1 MTLVYLTLAWLAGIA
16 LGQWLWAQGW
26 LGCTA
31 ARWPFGI
38 FAALAALTIPFL
50 RRQPRLALAAAV
62 VVALS
67 LGVWRYS
74 AHPLAGCPTP
84 TDLAYYNDGQHLVS
98 AALQP
103 SPEPNPA
110 PGELLPD
117 WVTLEGRIA
126 GYPEPRDA
134 QIQYRLRVEMLT
146 VGGKETRPVHGDVLV
161 RLARTPAYTYGSRL
175 RVSGLLQTAPVYEDF
190 DYRTYLARQ
199 GIYSIMEQP
208 YAVSLDGGQ
217 KPGAWSGFLA
227 LLYDLRSR
235 GESLLDRVLPEPAA
249 ALANGMLLGIQS
261 GIPRELYDAFNA
273 TGVSH
278 VIVISGANIA
288 LLSGVLM
295 AVAGRLLGKRRA
307 AWLVAPS
314 VVLYVLLVGAAPAA
328 ARAGVM
334 GFLYVIAI
342 ALGRRSLPMI
352 SLFVSAAFLTL
363 LNPLLLG
370 DLGFQLSALST
381 LGLILF
387 ASRLQKPWAAFLERK
402 VPASAI
408 RQAIALLTDGLIL
421 TLAAQ
426 ITTLPLLVYTFGRL
440 SLISLLTNILI
451 LPAQPPIML
460 GGLLTLAGG
469 LIWEPLGRL
478 LAALPWLFLTYTT
491 WIVRLSASV
500 PFAVVDLGN
509 LAHWLAPA
517 FYALVAGIL
526 LLRKLATANYIAL
539 PSRRRTLW
547 LAGLALPL
555 WLVIGLFAGRPDGRL
570 HITYLPVPGGEATLI
585 STPAGRRLF
594 VWDGKG
600 DGDALARAAV
610 LALGEIRPS
619 VDVVIGRAGAR
630 LWPSAQMIDPLAP
643 LPGPAMVL
651 DRGITLTPLLAA
663 PGPASG
669 SAGWSVM
676 LAYGNTRIIL
686 PSTLG
691 AETQDGL
698 LNPDRPLNVTVLKT
712 AGPGTG
718 AWPSVA
724 FLEAAKPQLIIWPE
738 ETTYPPDVAAWL
750 AGHHVARVP
759 ADATVEVVS
768 DGEHLWLKQ
777 WSGSG
782 PR

>member
-16 LGQWLWAQGW
+16 LGQWFWAQGW
-26 LGCTA
+26 LSCAA

-38 FAALAALTIPFL
+38 LAGLAALAILFL
-50 RRQPRLALAAAV
+50 RRQPRLAFAAAAL
-62 VVALS
+62 VALS
-67 LGVWRYS
+67 LGAWRYS
-74 AHPLAGCPTP
+74 AHPLAACPTP
-84 TDLAYYNDGQHLVS
+84 ADVAYYNDGQRL
-98 AALQP
+98 A
-103 SPEPNPA
+103 SPA
-110 PGELLPD
+110 
-117 WVTLEGRIA
+117 WVTLEGTVA

-134 QIQYRLRVEMLT
+134 QIQYRLRVETLT
-146 VGGKETRPVHGDVLV
+146 VGEETRPVRGDVLV
-161 RLARTPAYTYGSRL
+161 RLARTPAYHYGARL
-175 RVSGLLQTAPVYEDF
+175 RVSGLLQTAPIYEDF

-199 GIYSIMEQP
+199 GIYSIMERP
-208 YAVSLDGGQ
+208 YAVSVDGGQ
-217 KPGAWSGFLA
+217 KPGAWSSFLA
-227 LLYDLRSR
+227 LLYGLRSR
-235 GESLLDRVLPEPAA
+235 GESLLDHVLPEPAA

-288 LLSGVLM
+288 LLSGALM

-307 AWLVAPS
+307 AWLVAPA

-342 ALGRRSLPMI
+342 AIGRRSLPMI
-352 SLFVSAAFLTL
+352 SLFASALFLTL

-387 ASRLQKPWAAFLERK
+387 ASPLQKPWTTFLERK
-402 VPASAI
+402 VPADAI

-426 ITTLPLLVYTFGRL
+426 ITTLPLLIYAFGRL
-440 SLISLLTNILI
+440 SLISLLTNVLI

-469 LIWEPLGRL
+469 LLWEPLGRL
-478 LAALPWLFLTYTT
+478 LATLPWLFLTYTT

-500 PFAVVDLGN
+500 PLAVVDTGI
-509 LAHWLAPA
+509 LAHSLAPA
-517 FYALVAGIL
+517 IYALLAGIL
-526 LLRKLATANYIAL
+526 LLRKLAAGGYIAL

-555 WLVIGLFAGRPDGRL
+555 WLVTGLFAGRPDGRL
-570 HITYLPVPGGEATLI
+570 HITYLPGPGGEAALI
-585 STPAGRRLF
+585 STPTGRRLF
-594 VWDGKG
+594 LWDGKG
-600 DGDALARAAV
+600 DGDALARATTRV
-610 LALGEIRPS
+610 LGGLRPS

-630 LWPSAQMIDPLAP
+630 LWPSAQIIDPLAP
-643 LPGPAMVL
+643 LPGPAMGL
-651 DRGITLTPLLAA
+651 DSGITLTPLVAA
-663 PGPASG
+663 PGPAPGRSD
-669 SAGWSVM
+669 WSVM
-676 LAYGNTRIIL
+676 LAYGNYRTIL

-691 AETQDGL
+691 PEAQAGL
-698 LNPDRPLNVTVLKT
+698 LSLGQPLNITVVK
-712 AGPGTG
+712 AGGPGTG
-718 AWPSVA
+718 AWPSIA
-724 FLEAAKPQLIIWPE
+724 LLEATDPQLIIWPE
-738 ETTYPPDVAAWL
+738 GTTYPPDVAAWL
-750 AGHHVARVP
+750 AVHRVARVP

-768 DGEHLWLKQ
+768 DGERLWLKQ
-777 WSGSG
+777 WSGTG